1 VSEANP
7 LLYTLSSDPAARKD
21 RRALRPEIFLGA
33 LSSDETLRDWLVYAG
48 ASGVT
53 ITEQLIADPIIGRFY
68 HTLGSQTL
76 KAASMASEGVN
87 TPQEHVSI
95 VGFDALGKRIAQ
107 TLQNDS
113 HELVIID
120 EDAAAVQQASQAEY
134 RVVAGQ
140 ADRAQTLQKAHFAQ
154 ARAVLIAIRSGEKIG
169 SKLSMALMARA
180 LDPNGYVF
188 ALSHSAAGRNWLSH
202 AAASDVILIDQLVA
216 EASVQDY
223 LRYGESKQP

>member
-21 RRALRPEIFLGA
+21 RRALRPQIFLGA

-87 TPQEHVSI
+87 
-95 VGFDALGKRIAQ
+95 
-107 TLQNDS
+107 
-113 HELVIID
+113 
-120 EDAAAVQQASQAEY
+120 
-134 RVVAGQ
+134 
-140 ADRAQTLQKAHFAQ
+140 
-154 ARAVLIAIRSGEKIG
+154 
-169 SKLSMALMARA
+169 
-180 LDPNGYVF
+180 
-188 ALSHSAAGRNWLSH
+188 WLSH
-202 AAASDVILIDQLVA
+202 AAASDVILIEQLVA
-216 EASVQDY
+216 AASVQDY
-223 LRYGESKQP
+223 LRYRESKQP